1 MQIVGSIIGRGDMQ
15 ANLSRVKTALRKIE
29 LETRLSIPY
38 EETPHEE
45 LSDEELK
52 LKRLNQLAKEALREF

>member
-1 MQIVGSIIGRGDMQ
+1 MKF
-15 ANLSRVKTALRKIE
+15 NLSRVKTALRKIE

-45 LSDEELK
+45 LRGIK
-52 LKRLNQLAKEALREF
+52 IKKT

>member
-1 MQIVGSIIGRGDMQ
+1 MKF
-15 ANLSRVKTALRKIE
+15 NLSRVKTALRKIE

-45 LSDEELK
+45 LRDEELK
-52 LKRLNQLAKEALREF
+52 LKRLNQLAKEALKEL